1 MALACSDDRAEL
13 VLSEVLKLQRMLQP
27 DVLVQAAIAAV
38 TFAAVLNRTPV
49 PPADT
54 QRFSPTSLFYLAS
67 TNFNLPFFLL
77 F

>member
-1 MALACSDDRAEL
+1 
-13 VLSEVLKLQRMLQP
+13 MLQP
-27 DVLVQAAIAAV
+27 DMLVQAAIAAV
-38 TFAAVLNRTPV
+38 TFAAVLNRTTV

-54 QRFSPTSLFYLAS
+54 QRFSPSPLFYLAS

>member
-54 QRFSPTSLFYLAS
+54 
-67 TNFNLPFFLL
+67 
-77 F
+77 